1 MPNATNKEILQE
13 LDAATA
19 RIETLLHIGGMAA
32 DAVSYSLPE
41 CLKEMLGEQSNEE
54 LLELFPGIPEDLLEG
69 IDDEEYAEFMDWL
82 ARNEQLGFL
91 VQFAT
96 PIMRGVTNTY
106 SWGYYS
112 TKWVYAETL
121 KAAVEL
127 GLKWVA
133 DYRAKEQKRIQSQDP
148 ATTL

>member
-32 DAVSYSLPE
+32 DVVTLPE

-54 LLELFPGIPEDLLEG
+54 LFELFPGIPEDLLEG
-69 IDDEEYAEFMDWL
+69 IDVEEYAEFTEWL
-82 ARNEQLGFL
+82 ARNAQLGFL

-96 PIMRGVTNTY
+96 PVRRGVANVY

-121 KAAVEL
+121 KEAVEL

-133 DYRAKEQKRIQSQDP
+133 GCRAKELEKIHS
-148 ATTL
+148 

>member
-1 MPNATNKEILQE
+1 MKSTTNKEILQE

-32 DAVSYSLPE
+32 DGDTLPE
-41 CLKEMLGEQSNEE
+41 CIREMLGEQSNEE

-69 IDDEEYAEFMDWL
+69 IDEEEYSQFMEWL
-82 ARNEQLGFL
+82 VRNERLGFL
-91 VQFAT
+91 AQLAT
-96 PIMRGVTNTY
+96 PVMRGVTSTY

-112 TKWVYAETL
+112 TKWFYAETL
-121 KAAVEL
+121 KEAVEL

-133 DYRAKEQKRIQSQDP
+133 DRRAEELKKIQS
-148 ATTL
+148 